1 MEQTLKNIFDR
12 QKEAF
17 IAEGDP
23 SLDLRMDRIDRAIN
37 LLRTNGRAIC
47 EAIQSDFGCRSIG
60 MSMGADIVS
69 SIGALNHAKE
79 HLAEW
84 MKAEPRHVDEG
95 LAELGAYTS
104 IRRQPKGVVG
114 IISPWNFPVGLIFC
128 PLAGVLAAGNRAMVK
143 PSEFTPATSGL
154 VARLVSESFSSDE
167 IYVVIGDAD
176 IGAKFSRLPF
186 DHLIFT
192 GSTSVARHVMAEAGK
207 NLVPVTLE
215 LGGKSPVVVGRSA
228 DLEISANRIIYGK
241 TMNAGQICLA
251 PDYAFVPA
259 GLVSDFVVNL
269 KTAVESMYPTGLVG
283 NDDYTSIIN
292 KSHYDRLNSYIE
304 DAESK
309 GAEIVDLAPTQE
321 LSAMEAELKIAPKAI
336 VGATDEM
343 TVMQDEIFGPL
354 LPIVAYDHL
363 QDAISYVNDHAR
375 PLGLYYLG
383 TDEKESDALISRT
396 ISGGVTINDVMFH
409 AGQED
414 LPLGGVGASGMGSY
428 HGKHGFDEFSHKKA
442 IFKQADA
449 DVLAFFRP
457 PYDSEYDEIIRQ
469 LMDA

>member
-1 MEQTLKNIFDR
+1 LKNVLDR
-12 QKEAF
+12 QKKAF
-17 IAEGDP
+17 IAESYPAIDVR
-23 SLDLRMDRIDRAIN
+23 LDRIDRAID
-37 LLRTNGRAIC
+37 LLRTNGREIC
-47 EAIQSDFGCRSIG
+47 EAIQSDYGCRSIG
-60 MSMGADIVS
+60 MSMGTDIVS

-84 MKAEPRHVDEG
+84 MKAESRHVDEG

-104 IRRQPKGVVG
+104 IRPQPKGVVG
-114 IISPWNFPVGLIFC
+114 VISPWNFPVGLIFC
-128 PLAGVLAAGNRAMVK
+128 PLAGVLSAGNRAMIK
-143 PSEFTPATSGL
+143 PSEYTPATSDL
-154 VARLVSESFSSDE
+154 VAKLVSESFASDE
-167 IYVVIGDAD
+167 IHVVVGGAD
-176 IGAKFSRLPF
+176 VGAEFSRLAF

-215 LGGKSPVVVGRSA
+215 LGGKSPVVVGESA
-228 DLEISANRIIYGK
+228 DLEISANRIMYGK

-251 PDYAFVPA
+251 PDYAFVPS
-259 GLVSDFVVNL
+259 GRVSDFVKNL
-269 KTAVESMYPTGLVG
+269 KTAVENMFPGGLVG

-292 KSHYDRLNSYIE
+292 KSHYDRLNSYVE
-304 DAESK
+304 DAQSK
-309 GAEIVDLAPTQE
+309 GAKIIDLFPEQDS
-321 LSAMEAELKIAPKAI
+321 SAMEAELKIAPKVI
-336 VGATDEM
+336 LSATDEM
-343 TVMQDEIFGPL
+343 SVMQDEIFGPL
-354 LPIVAYDHL
+354 LPIIEYDHL
-363 QDAISYVNDHAR
+363 QDAINYINDHAH

-383 TDEKESDALISRT
+383 TNEEESDALISRT

-457 PYDSEYDEIIRQ
+457 PYDSEYDQIIGQ